1 MEATLT
7 TRSGRTIK
15 RVGSTQLPPDLK
27 SVSPK
32 KKIAQEKDV
41 GAKQTFASKES
52 IINQEPQQKSTQELK
67 GLVKKELN
75 FDEVKQKISRSS
87 KLAKLKESLNR
98 IQELEKTRKEQENK
112 NRRLK
117 EEPVQPKKN
126 AVALKEFKTI
136 EMEILVR

>member
-1 MEATLT
+1 MAQPSISAFFNTRKRHATDDVLSSKNKVPVEATLT

-67 GLVKKELN
+67 
-75 FDEVKQKISRSS
+75 
-87 KLAKLKESLNR
+87 
-98 IQELEKTRKEQENK
+98 
-112 NRRLK
+112 
-117 EEPVQPKKN
+117 
-126 AVALKEFKTI
+126 
-136 EMEILVR
+136 